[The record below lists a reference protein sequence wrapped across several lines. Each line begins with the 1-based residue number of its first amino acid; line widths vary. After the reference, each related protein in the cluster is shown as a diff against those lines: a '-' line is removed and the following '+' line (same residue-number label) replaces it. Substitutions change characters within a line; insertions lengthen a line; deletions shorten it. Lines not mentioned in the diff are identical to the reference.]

1 MTPILGIMAS
11 QISGH
16 LETGAYE
23 SISTVTV
30 GGGGS
35 ATITFSSIPGTYTH
49 LQVMFVYVLTEI
61 QAAITL
67 AINFRAMAHQQVHL
81 VHHRQKLLFLLLR
94 QQVEQT

>member
-35 ATITFSSIPGTYTH
+35 ATITFSSYSWHFTH
-49 LQVMFVYVLTEI
+49 LQVR
-61 QAAITL
+61 AIVRDTG
-67 AINFRAMAHQQVHL
+67 ASYGQCSFTV
-81 VHHRQKLLFLLLR
+81 
-94 QQVEQT
+94 

>member
-35 ATITFSSIPGTYTH
+35 ATLLLVQFRCTYTH
-49 LQVMFVYVLTEI
+49 LQVR
-61 QAAITL
+61 AIY
-67 AINFRAMAHQQVHL
+67 RDY
-81 VHHRQKLLFLLLR
+81 
-94 QQVEQT
+94 